1 MFRYKPK
8 TAVVPKVT
16 NIDIIK
22 PKRKPPNSL
31 LRKIVPGVTGA
42 RRSLSKE
49 PTLSSRFITT
59 ASAAV
64 VLKREVIA
72 IIPGT
77 S

>member
-1 MFRYKPK
+1 MLRCKPK
-8 TAVVPKVT
+8 TAAEPKVT
-16 NIDIIK
+16 TIDIK
-22 PKRKPPNSL
+22 NPKRKPPNSL

-42 RRSLSKE
+42 RMSLSKE
-49 PTLSSRFITT
+49 PTLSSKVITT